1 MRIQNFSFSELS
13 ISASEIEELMGFEP
27 GQSPEPFPGLIKQA
41 LELAPEFCSISGGF
55 QIFGNVCVHP
65 ENKTIQIE
73 NQEFHP
79 GKIVVTQWKEATKAA
94 VFVCTAGE
102 GISNLAAKKAAEGN
116 EMLAYVLDVTG
127 TVTVEKAAA
136 ALQEKIRKEAATEGL
151 DITDAFSPGYCNWN
165 VAEQHKLFS
174 LLPTGFCGIS
184 LSDSSLMHPIKS
196 VSGITGI
203 GTGCQQ
209 KGYQCNWCNDR
220 QCIYGKIR
228 RRKKTKKNL

>member
-27 GQSPEPFPGLIKQA
+27 GQLPEPFPGLIEQA
-41 LELAPEFCSISGGF
+41 LELAPKFCSILGGF

-94 VFVCTAGE
+94 VFVCTAGA
-102 GISNLAAKKAAEGN
+102 GISKLAKKAAEGN

-127 TVTVEKAAA
+127 SATVEKAAA
-136 ALQEKIRKEAATEGL
+136 ALQEKIREEAAKEGQG
-151 DITDAFSPGYCNWN
+151 ITDAFSPGYCNWN

-174 LLPTGFCGIS
+174 LLPSQFCGIS

-196 VSGITGI
+196 VSGIAGI

-209 KGYQCNWCNDR
+209 KGYQCNWCSDN

-228 RRKKTKKNL
+228 RRKKAKKSL